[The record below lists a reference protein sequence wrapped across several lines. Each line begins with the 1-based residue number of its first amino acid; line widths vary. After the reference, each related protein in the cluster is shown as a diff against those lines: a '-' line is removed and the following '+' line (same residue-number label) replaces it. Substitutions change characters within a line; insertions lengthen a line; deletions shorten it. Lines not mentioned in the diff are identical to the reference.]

1 MFRRPESVGRDIPS
15 LVMKEMNSLTH
26 SCIHSLASL
35 AILAFSGRAVFM
47 IRATGAKFRILASD
61 IVEQDDEDE
70 DARAPCCL
78 EDGDD
83 DDGGLAS

>member
-1 MFRRPESVGRDIPS
+1 MN
-15 LVMKEMNSLTH
+15 EMNSLTH

-47 IRATGAKFRILASD
+47 IRATGAKFRMLASD
-61 IVEQDDEDE
+61 IVEQDDD
-70 DARAPCCL
+70 DDDDDDRAPCCP
-78 EDGDD
+78 EDD